1 MNVPRAIRVAPFRP
15 IATGLSHGTRIR
27 GVETRPA
34 GLVSGGFKMSLLRL
48 AHVPSPIVEPSV
60 SVLDA
65 VDVMARNRVGA
76 VAVVE
81 HGVLRGIFTERDVM
95 LRVVEEERNPRT
107 TLVREVMTAQVKT
120 LTDDSTPD
128 QAIELMLVG
137 HLRHVPVLD
146 PSGHV
151 LGLLSIRSL
160 LEDKVYDLSRE
171 VHALEQYMANDGP
184 GG

>member
-1 MNVPRAIRVAPFRP
+1 
-15 IATGLSHGTRIR
+15 
-27 GVETRPA
+27 
-34 GLVSGGFKMSLLRL
+34 MSLLRL
-48 AHVPSPIVEPSV
+48 AQVPSPIVEPSV

-65 VDVMARNRVGA
+65 VTVMARNRVGA
-76 VAVVE
+76 VTVVE
-81 HGVLRGIFTERDVM
+81 HGVMRGIFTERDVM
-95 LRVVEEERNPRT
+95 LRVVEQERNPRT
-107 TLVREVMTAQVKT
+107 TLVREVMTSPVKT

-146 PSGHV
+146 QSGRV